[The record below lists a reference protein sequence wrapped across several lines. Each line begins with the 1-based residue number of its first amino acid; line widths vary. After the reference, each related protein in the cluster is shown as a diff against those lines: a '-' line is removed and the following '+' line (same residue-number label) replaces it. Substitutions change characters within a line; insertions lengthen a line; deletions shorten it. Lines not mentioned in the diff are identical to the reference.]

1 MDRTSKY
8 QDIPDDGLETPH
20 GRLYRPQSQSK
31 QILVLIAAFV
41 ASMSL
46 GGWVAAIPGDLS
58 TAAQV
63 AFHIPYVLVFFLGYG
78 LWVARIN
85 AIVFDT
91 IGRSVLKA
99 LWQLI
104 VHRKQPDAR
113 ETILPSK
120 EKLLEMLVKAQKGG
134 ASFRSISWGVAPLG
148 VLVGLLCESAMPEM
162 QLVILLVV
170 TVLVWGYLLGFL
182 GRRGWL
188 PFPEGD

>member
-58 TAAQV
+58 TAAQI

>member
-1 MDRTSKY
+1 MDRVSIY
-8 QDIPDDGLETPH
+8 HDLPADGLDTPY
-20 GRLYRPQSQSK
+20 GRLYRPQSQGK
-31 QILVLIAAFV
+31 QIAVLIAAFA

-46 GGWVAAIPGDLS
+46 GGWIAAIPGDLS
-58 TAAQV
+58 TAATV
-63 AFHIPYVLVFFLGYG
+63 VVHIPYVLVFFLGYG

-85 AIVFDT
+85 TIVFDT

-104 VHRKQPDAR
+104 VHRRQPDAR
-113 ETILPSK
+113 EAVLPPR

-134 ASFRSISWGVAPLG
+134 ASFRGISWPMAALG
-148 VLVGLLCESAMPEM
+148 VVVGLLTESSLPAM
-162 QLVILLVV
+162 QFATLLAASIVA
-170 TVLVWGYLLGFL
+170 WGFLLGFL